1 VLRKIIVMLV
11 VLVMLAGVGVGVYLI
26 QQSTEYREKAAP
38 ATTLSFNT
46 QTSSPE
52 VGQEFIVTAEI
63 SPAENQISAVEL
75 RISFTSGVLEL
86 LEVTSGNY
94 FDSEGGFDPSF
105 DSEQGEL
112 SYVLWADFDT
122 NLSQGI
128 GTLAVMRFKAK
139 QAGSAM
145 ISYTEETLVGAVEEG
160 DTTQEEG
167 RNMLVGTTPLTLTI
181 TSPSATPTPTTVE
194 EEPTVTT
201 SPTEADSNGG
211 IGGNSATST
220 PTTTSTPIPTSNDD
234 GDSGS
239 TSTSTNTP
247 TAYTASDLTT
257 VEELPDSGIAEVAF
271 TSIGIG
277 IFVLFIG
284 LILAL

>member
-1 VLRKIIVMLV
+1 MLRKITVILV

-63 SPAENQISAVEL
+63 NPAENQISAVEL

-105 DSEQGEL
+105 DNEQGEL

-128 GTLAVMRFKAK
+128 GTLAAMRFKAK
-139 QAGSAM
+139 QVGSAT

-181 TSPSATPTPTTVE
+181 TGPSATPTPTTVE
-194 EEPTVTT
+194 DEPTVTT

-220 PTTTSTPIPTSNDD
+220 PTPTSSDD

-247 TAYTASDLTT
+247 TTYTASDLTT
-257 VEELPDSGIAEVAF
+257 LEELPDSGIAEVAF